1 MKNLPLE
8 IPHYEQQTTAFK
20 AWLKTLGHSDS
31 ACYSLPTYL
40 REFFHWLEAQSIFE
54 ITAIEQAH
62 IDAYFSYLSTRKN
75 QRRGGSLSANYLN
88 KHRECIIKYSEFL
101 ALTAGHKLPCTIKY
115 IKVRNA
121 PPQIVTTKEIKQLYK
136 ACDETPQGLRDSAML
151 AVFYGCGLRRKEG
164 VMLNVQDVDLTR
176 GLVHVRRSKNGR
188 ERYVP
193 LSKYSANALEIY
205 LYDGRH
211 LLTSKRAEEDALLIG
226 RWGRRISQ
234 GSLPLRLKILV
245 DRTAD
250 KTLENKNVSLHKLR
264 HSVAT
269 HLLQA
274 GMPLHKIA
282 KFLGHRSL
290 DSTQIYTHILATTQ
304 TNNA

>member
-8 IPHYEQQTTAFK
+8 IPHYEQQIVAFK

-31 ACYSLPTYL
+31 ACYNLPIYL
-40 REFFHWLEAQSIFE
+40 REFFHWLEQGSVFE
-54 ITAIEQAH
+54 LAAIEQAH
-62 IDAYFSYLSTRKN
+62 IDTYFSYLSTRKN
-75 QRRGGSLSANYLN
+75 PRRGGSLSANYLN
-88 KHRECIIKYSEFL
+88 KHRESIIKYSAFL
-101 ALTAGHKLPCTIKY
+101 QLTQSRNIPCKIKY

-121 PPQIVTTKEIKQLYK
+121 PPQIVTTTEIKQLYK
-136 ACDETPQGLRDSAML
+136 ACDETPQGLRDMAML
-151 AVFYGCGLRRKEG
+151 ALYYGCGLRRKEG

-193 LSKYSANALEIY
+193 LSKYSAKALESY

-234 GSLPLRLKILV
+234 GSLPKRLKILV
-245 DRTAD
+245 ERTANR
-250 KTLENKNVSLHKLR
+250 TLENKNISLHKLR

-269 HLLQA
+269 HLLEA

-290 DSTQIYTHILATTQ
+290 DSTQIYTHVLATQQTQ
-304 TNNA
+304 SS